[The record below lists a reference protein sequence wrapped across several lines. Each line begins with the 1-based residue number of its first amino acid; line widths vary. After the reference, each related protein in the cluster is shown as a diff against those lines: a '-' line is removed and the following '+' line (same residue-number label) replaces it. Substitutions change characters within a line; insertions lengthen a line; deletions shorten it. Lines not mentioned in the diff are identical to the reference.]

1 MNKYKINISIIGL
14 GYVGLPIAIEF
25 SKKFNVIA
33 YDTSVNRINELKNN
47 HDSTQEI
54 KEDVETLKNLMGI
67 PTKSNTS
74 TMKSE

>member
-1 MNKYKINISIIGL
+1 MYGREVDDFHSVDYESLSMLNVSATQELYKLILSQQKT
-14 GYVGLPIAIEF
+14 IE
-25 SKKFNVIA
+25 SLETEVA
-33 YDTSVNRINELKNN
+33 EL
-47 HDSTQEI
+47 QEI